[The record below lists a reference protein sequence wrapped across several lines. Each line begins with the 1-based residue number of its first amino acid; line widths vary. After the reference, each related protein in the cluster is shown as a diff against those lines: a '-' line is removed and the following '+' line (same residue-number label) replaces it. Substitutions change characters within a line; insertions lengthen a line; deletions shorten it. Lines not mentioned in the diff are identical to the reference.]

1 MKKVLL
7 CASILALAVSC
18 TDNEFDSLPGQKGNT
33 KGISFEAAVSQT
45 ADTRS
50 GFELQGT
57 THKFFWHAETDRIN
71 IWSTNTKQFGS
82 SSATTANAGFTF
94 DDAKKAQ
101 YKATQSAGTGVFT
114 GIDDDNILEFA
125 DAEDTGVTP
134 NTKESRFLAVYP
146 NTVAMAVTGSQN
158 EEEFEFSS
166 FPSLATQQQDQIDG
180 NGVAKN
186 LFMYS
191 FTKATKGEYYDAVG
205 QKLNLEFVRPF
216 SVAAFSTKNYLEEYG
231 NLTKIT
237 LETKGYGTGSD
248 AIKPSA
254 LQIHSDATFTFNS
267 KTPEKDPL
275 KAYAYA
281 TPFAS
286 ADSAKIVLNVGTGA
300 GLEWSDNVRAYMA
313 MNNVDRVKAGFT
325 ATKKETV
332 VATYNFANIDL
343 VDTLYTAN
351 NWTSGDITVPEN
363 KVTPIPALDFNK
375 FNYLV
380 TKSASTTG
388 SEVVDRLLVVNK
400 GTFSAIFADEDN
412 VKWDPETEVAKKA
425 PVTQFKKIICN
436 VPLTPAEILMLQR
449 FTNLE
454 TLELNANTEFSLP
467 TEGASLFGTNSDK
480 KLQSLVD
487 ITFKEVATIAAGSLV
502 GFETLSNPVPPY
514 TTGNKLTHVRL
525 PKYKFDEDLTRE
537 ILNPDVLELLD
548 MSGVATMQP
557 AFPSKGFDLAGYA
570 VLDSVTVQ
578 KGLEVGPSAFK
589 GTTALKALSNAV
601 NISSGSSAFENSGIK
616 NIKLTNAEIPSNAFK
631 NSAIEKVLADTP
643 SASYLFPTFVGN
655 SAFEGATGLVEM
667 NLSKAEYIG
676 ESAFEGA
683 TALTGT
689 DYEGRRVLIVGA
701 EDISDRAFAGA
712 TALIHVLF
720 TNATSFGNEIF
731 TMGSVYAL
739 KEVKFEKVFATTN
752 AALTSYSND
761 TFGDTPSQT
770 TLYVS
775 SAQTGTL
782 NQMLTLTATA
792 GTSPATTKIT
802 FSSIQKNK

>member
-18 TDNEFDSLPGQKGNT
+18 TDNEFDSLPGQKENT
-33 KGISFEAAVSQT
+33 KGISFEAVVNQT

-57 THKFFWHAETDRIN
+57 THKFFWHAETDRIS
-71 IWSTNTKQFGS
+71 IWSTNTTKFK
-82 SSATTANAGFTF
+82 SASTDDAANAGFTF
-94 DDAKKAQ
+94 NATKKAQ

-125 DAEDTGVTP
+125 DNADAG
-134 NTKESRFLAVYP
+134 NGNNKESRFLAVYP
-146 NTVAMAVTGSQN
+146 SDVEMTVATATKN
-158 EEEFEFSS
+158 EEVFEFSGL
-166 FPSLATQQQDQIDG
+166 PTLGEQTQTEIDG
-180 NGVAKN
+180 NGVAKD

-205 QKLNLEFVRPF
+205 QKLNLVFVRPF

-231 NLTKIT
+231 NLTKVT
-237 LETKGYGTGSD
+237 LETKGYGEGD
-248 AIKPSA
+248 NAIGPSA
-254 LQIHSDATFTFNS
+254 LRIHKDATFTFNT

-275 KAYAYA
+275 KAYKGVDK
-281 TPFAS
+281 S
-286 ADSAKIVLNVGTGA
+286 DSDSAKIVLTVGGTAA

-313 MNNVDRVKAGFT
+313 MNNVNRVKAGFT
-325 ATKKETV
+325 AAKKETV
-332 VATYNFANIDL
+332 VVTYNFANIDL

-380 TKSASTTG
+380 TKVVSTN
-388 SEVVDRLLVVNK
+388 DRLLVVNK
-400 GTFSAIFADEDN
+400 GTFSAIFADDAN
-412 VKWDPETEVAKKA
+412 VKWDPEAGQKA
-425 PVTQFKKIICN
+425 PVGEFEKIICN

-449 FTNLE
+449 FTNLK

-467 TEGASLFGTNSDK
+467 TEGESLFGK
-480 KLQSLVD
+480 AGAEKLQSLVD
-487 ITFKEVATIAAGSLV
+487 ITFKEVTTIAPGSLK
-502 GFETLSNPVPPY
+502 GADG
-514 TTGNKLTHVRL
+514 TGNNLVNVRL
-525 PKYKFDEDLTRE
+525 PKYKFDEDLTKE
-537 ILNPDVLELLD
+537 ILNPNVLELLD

-557 AFPSKGFDLAGYA
+557 EFPSKGFDLAGYA

-589 GTTALKALSNAV
+589 GTTALRALSNAV

-616 NIKLTNAEIPSNAFK
+616 KIKLTNTEIPSNAFK
-631 NSAIEKVLADTP
+631 DSKIGKVLADTP
-643 SASYLFPTFVGN
+643 SDSYLFPTFVGN
-655 SAFEGATGLVEM
+655 SAFQGATGLVEM

-683 TALTGT
+683 TSLTGT

-731 TMGSVYAL
+731 AMGSAYAL
-739 KEVKFEKVFATTN
+739 KEVKFEKEFATTN
-752 AALTSYSND
+752 AALALYSND
-761 TFGDTPSQT
+761 TFGDAPSQT
-770 TLYVS
+770 TLYVN